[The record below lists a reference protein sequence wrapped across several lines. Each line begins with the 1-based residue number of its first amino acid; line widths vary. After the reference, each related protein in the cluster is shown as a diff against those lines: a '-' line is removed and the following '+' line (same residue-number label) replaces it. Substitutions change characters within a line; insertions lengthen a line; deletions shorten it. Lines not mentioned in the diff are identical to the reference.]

1 MFHEPQSRGIRLTL
15 FMETQRIYLGM
26 SEAQAVFLA
35 QCIWEIGEDAL
46 YMEDAPRSAA
56 CIQLLN
62 LVECSLGKS
71 TPADK

>member
-1 MFHEPQSRGIRLTL
+1 
-15 FMETQRIYLGM
+15 M